1 MSVPTSSPSPWL
13 VVIDMQTAFADPTSE
28 WAVPAYPE
36 IVPVI
41 SSLVDAFGERVVHT
55 RFVPDE
61 AEPGQWSRYYDR
73 WSTMRQPASSQLWDL
88 TVPVPPGTPVVSR
101 PTFSK
106 WHPEL
111 VRFLNTDAPL
121 VMCGVATDCCVLATA
136 LAAADDGRGVT
147 VVADACGGAT
157 SRHHDQALS
166 LLALLDPLVAV
177 TTSEQLLGAAEEG

>member
-1 MSVPTSSPSPWL
+1 MSMPTSSASPWL
-13 VVIDMQTAFADPTSE
+13 VVIDMQTAFADPASE
-28 WAVPAYPE
+28 WAAPAYPE

-41 SSLVDAFGERVVHT
+41 SSLVDAFGDRVVHT

-73 WSTMRQPASSQLWDL
+73 WPTMRQPASSQLWDL
-88 TVPVPPGTPVVSR
+88 TVPPRGAPVVSR

-111 VRFLNTDAPL
+111 VRLLNTDASL

-136 LAAADDGRGVT
+136 LAAADDGRAVT

-177 TTSEQLLGAAEEG
+177 TTSEQLLSAHEER

>member
-1 MSVPTSSPSPWL
+1 MPMSSSLPWL
-13 VVIDMQTAFADPTSE
+13 VVIDMQTAFADQGSA

-41 SSLVDAFGERVVHT
+41 SSLVGVFGHRVVHT

-73 WSTMRQPASSQLWDL
+73 WATMRQPASSQLWDL
-88 TVPVPPGTPVVSR
+88 TMPVPPGGPVVSR

-106 WHPEL
+106 WHPDL
-111 VRFLNTDAPL
+111 VRLMDVDAPL

-136 LAAADDGRGVT
+136 LAAADDGRDVT
-147 VVADACGGAT
+147 VIADASAGAS

-166 LLALLDPLVAV
+166 LLALLDPLITVS
-177 TTSEQLLGAAEEG
+177 TSDELFDALDES